1 MMKVQHQ
8 LPCAELVLWHVLF
21 CSYRVTIAI
30 RCQKPSWGLSQH
42 LVPCSTQFLVNV
54 HTSE

>member
-8 LPCAELVLWHVLF
+8 FPCESLSCGML

-30 RCQKPSWGLSQH
+30 RCQKLSWGLSQH
-42 LVPCSTQFLVNV
+42 LVPCSTQFLLNV